1 MMAEFF
7 CDVDAL
13 LMPVAVVP
21 AIPHDQSEPFA
32 DRLIRSN
39 GGSRPYTDMM
49 GWMAL
54 ATLTHLPATV
64 VPVGHTAAGLPVGVQ
79 IVGPHL
85 EDRTTL
91 AVARQVEELLGGFI
105 PPPGV

>member
-1 MMAEFF
+1 MSHLFAKG
-7 CDVDAL
+7 
-13 LMPVAVVP
+13 VP
-21 AIPHDQSEPFA
+21 EPFA

-49 GWMAL
+49 GWTAL

-64 VPVGHTAAGLPVGVQ
+64 VPVGRTAAGLPVGVQ

-91 AVARQVEELLGGFI
+91 AVARQVEELLGGFT

>member
-1 MMAEFF
+1 MFANEKRERLRAMMAEFF
-7 CDVDAL
+7 CDIDAL

-49 GWMAL
+49 GWMARPSSRL
-54 ATLTHLPATV
+54 VTPQPGCPWV
-64 VPVGHTAAGLPVGVQ
+64 FRSS
-79 IVGPHL
+79 
-85 EDRTTL
+85 DR
-91 AVARQVEELLGGFI
+91 I
-105 PPPGV
+105 